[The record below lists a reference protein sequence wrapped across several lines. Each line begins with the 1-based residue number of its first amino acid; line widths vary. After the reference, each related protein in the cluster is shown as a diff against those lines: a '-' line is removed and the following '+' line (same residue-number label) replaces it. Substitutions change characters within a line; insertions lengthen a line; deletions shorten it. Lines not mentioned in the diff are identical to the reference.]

1 MHPEIKTTRMKKS
14 ALHICA
20 AALLCILTLSGCRH
34 EHNELKH
41 DHAGETAE
49 ASGEHA
55 ENAHSGEIVLEP
67 DRAAALGVKTTRVQP
82 GEFAS
87 VLEVSGQIAP
97 LPSDESTVAART
109 SGIVHFAPGVTPGQR
124 VATGQRIA
132 SISAKGMEQGYA
144 TEGAR
149 VAMESAKRE
158 LDRITPLA
166 EEGIV
171 SRRDYNAAKA
181 RYDEARAAAT
191 AVSAQ
196 AGSVATA
203 PASGTLTSVLVNE
216 GQYVGAGEPIARIS
230 SNSSLSLR
238 ADVPE
243 RHAGFVGSVND
254 AYFRTAYS
262 PDILRISDFG
272 GRLTATPT
280 TAGAAGG
287 YIPVYFTLKNNGSLI
302 SGTYCTV
309 YLRGTSRTGV
319 LTVPAEAIAEQQGQK
334 FVYLRE
340 HPDAY
345 RKQPVHTGE
354 SDGMNIEIISG
365 LKAGDEVVTEG
376 TTFVRLAETSGVVP
390 EGHKH

>member
-1 MHPEIKTTRMKKS
+1 MKKS
-14 ALHICA
+14 PLHIPVV
-20 AALLCILTLSGCRH
+20 ALCCLLALCGCRH

-41 DHAGETAE
+41 DHSGE
-49 ASGEHA
+49 ASEATADGDGHDEATHA
-55 ENAHSGEIVLEP
+55 DEIVLEEE
-67 DRAAALGVKTTRVQP
+67 RAEALGVKTTRIQP
-82 GEFAS
+82 GDFAS
-87 VLEVSGQIAP
+87 VLEVSGQITP

-109 SGIVHFAPGVTPGQR
+109 SGIVHFAPGVAPGQR
-124 VATGQRIA
+124 VGAGQRIA
-132 SISAKGMEQGYA
+132 TVSAKGMEQGYA
-144 TEGAR
+144 PEGAR
-149 VAMESAKRE
+149 VAMEAARRE
-158 LDRITPLA
+158 LERITPLA

-196 AGSVATA
+196 AASTATA
-203 PASGTLTSVLVNE
+203 PASGTLTSVLVSE
-216 GQYVGAGEPIARIS
+216 GQYVGTGEPIALIS

-243 RHAGFVGSVND
+243 RHAGFVGSVTD

-262 PDILRISDFG
+262 PATLRISDFG
-272 GRLTATPT
+272 GRLTSVPT
-280 TAGAAGG
+280 TAGASGG

-309 YLRGTSRTGV
+309 YLRGASRSGV

-340 HPDAY
+340 HPGAY

-354 SDGMNIEIISG
+354 SDGMNIEVTSG
-365 LKAGDEVVTEG
+365 IKAGDEVVTEG